1 MAALTRMPA
10 SDYPAPPRSFLDG
23 LRYCRN
29 PLLVMH
35 HFRERRN
42 RSTFIATVTG
52 AAETEAKRVIDECER
67 DREFHALIMQKREE
81 YLGHGPSGTD
91 WMYLVQ
97 DWGSQFFPF
106 FIHYAMVRLRKPE
119 IVVETG
125 GTPGN
130 SSAFIL
136 RAMQRNGRGRLVTL
150 DLPSLGMMKE
160 IGTEQ
165 EKVWY
170 ANMPTN
176 LPPGWI
182 VPDALKDR
190 HEQVLGDARETLPD
204 VLRRYPAVDIFIH
217 DSDHS
222 TGHMRWEF
230 LRAWPAVKPGGILY
244 SDDVN
249 LNSAFDEFTREVS
262 QPGIRYD
269 VFGAI
274 KKPGAG

>member
-1 MAALTRMPA
+1 MA
-10 SDYPAPPRSFLDG
+10 G

-42 RSTFIATVTG
+42 RGAFIATITG
-52 AAETEAKRVIDECER
+52 AAETAVQHVIDEIEQ
-67 DREFHALIMQKREE
+67 DSEFHALIMQKRVE
-81 YLGHGPSGTD
+81 YLGQGPRGTD

-97 DWGSQFFPF
+97 EWGSQFFPF
-106 FIHYAMVRLRKPE
+106 FIHYSMVRLLKPE
-119 IVVETG
+119 VVVETG

-130 SSAFIL
+130 SSAFML
-136 RAMQRNGRGRLVTL
+136 RAMERNGRGRLVTL

-160 IGTEQ
+160 IRTEQ

-170 ANMPTN
+170 ANMPKD

-182 VPDALKDR
+182 VPDELRGR

-204 VLRRYPAVDIFIH
+204 VLKKHSEVDIFIH

-222 TGHMRWEF
+222 MEHMTWEF
-230 LRAWPAVKPGGILY
+230 RMAWPNIKPGGVLY

-249 LNSAFDEFTREVS
+249 LNTAFEDFTREVS
-262 QPGIRYD
+262 QPGITYD

-274 KKPGAG
+274 KKPAAG